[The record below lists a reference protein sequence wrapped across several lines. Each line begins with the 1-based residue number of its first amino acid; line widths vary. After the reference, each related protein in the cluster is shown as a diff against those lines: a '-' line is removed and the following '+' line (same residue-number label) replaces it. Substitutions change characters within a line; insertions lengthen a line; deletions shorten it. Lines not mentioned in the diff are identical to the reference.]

1 MGHSSG
7 YASQPGTH
15 YSGEFTKQ
23 YVTQVN
29 TDNSVTFRYFAPGA
43 KNVSVVVGVPVPDNI
58 HPMTKDEA
66 GVWSWR
72 TPVLKGN
79 LYEYFFNVDGVRSID
94 TGTAMTKPQRQVNSS
109 MILVPGSYLDTRSV
123 VHGDLIAITYHS
135 NERHCNPNVRC
146 MSGPR
151 QDTPA

>member
-1 MGHSSG
+1 M
-7 YASQPGTH
+7 
-15 YSGEFTKQ
+15 
-23 YVTQVN
+23 
-29 TDNSVTFRYFAPGA
+29 
-43 KNVSVVVGVPVPDNI
+43 VGGPVPDNI

-72 TPVLKGN
+72 TPILKGN

-123 VHGDLIAITYHS
+123 AHGDLIAITYHS
-135 NERHCNPNVRC
+135 NALQSERQMYVWTPPGYTGMGEPLPVLYFYHGLVIPDVPLSIRGVSRKSWITCWLKGKLNRC
-146 MSGPR
+146 WW
-151 QDTPA
+151 

>member
-1 MGHSSG
+1 M
-7 YASQPGTH
+7 
-15 YSGEFTKQ
+15 
-23 YVTQVN
+23 
-29 TDNSVTFRYFAPGA
+29 
-43 KNVSVVVGVPVPDNI
+43 VGVPVPDNI

-135 NERHCNPNVRC
+135 NALQSERQMYVWT
-146 MSGPR
+146 R